1 MKQLKIT
8 SFLKEL
14 FLAVLGAALGLS
26 VVVVCGP
33 LTTAASLAAERGL

>member
-14 FLAVLGAALGLS
+14 FLGVLGAALGLS
-26 VVVVCGP
+26 LVVVYGL
-33 LTTAASLAAERGL
+33 LTTAASLVAEHGL